1 MNAAP
6 DHDVLKL
13 AGLNEMTHLRYSLG
27 VTLPK
32 AYQCSSRAEI
42 LPLDLGSL
50 GMLAPKRKAYQA

>member
-1 MNAAP
+1 MSSSAA
-6 DHDVLKL
+6 DQRLC
-13 AGLNEMTHLRYSLG
+13 A

-32 AYQCSSRAEI
+32 AYQCSRRAEI